1 MKIEMRLYASL
12 TRYMPEQK
20 LGSRVQV
27 MEISE
32 GTTIGEV
39 LQRMNVPTKAVKLIF
54 VNGVRAQIDQ
64 DLKDGDKVGIFP
76 PVAGG

>member
-12 TRYMPEQK
+12 ARYMPEQK
-20 LGSRVQV
+20 RGSRTQV

-64 DLKDGDKVGIFP
+64 DLKDGDKIGIFP